1 MRNLFEI
8 VFVLVLICANGL
20 FSMSET
26 AVVSSRKARLQ
37 QRATTGDAKARRA
50 LDLAEEPNVFLATV
64 RRLAERVRDGAPAEE
79 VRAVLR
85 GLQTEG
91 PLWKLRVNCL
101 AYCRFVHAH
110 HAIED
115 VHLFPILRRAEPALG
130 PAVDRLEADHLRIA
144 GHLGAVEAAA
154 AGLDTEEETGR
165 RERLVETLDGL
176 AEHLVAHLAFE
187 EEAIGPTL
195 SRWDR
200 LPTD

>member
-1 MRNLFEI
+1 MGATEGI
-8 VFVLVLICANGL
+8 
-20 FSMSET
+20 SMT
-26 AVVSSRKARLQ
+26 DA
-37 QRATTGDAKARRA
+37 ATPAGSPVEGIFRELLWVHAMIRR
-50 LDLAEEPNVFLATV
+50 DLATV
-64 RRLAERVRDGAPAEE
+64 RRLAERARDGAPAEE

-110 HAIED
+110 HSIED
-115 VHLFPILRRAEPALG
+115 IHLFPILRRAEPALG
-130 PAVDRLEADHLRIA
+130 SAVDRLEADHLRIA
-144 GHLGAVEAAA
+144 GHLEAVEAAGV
-154 AGLDTEEETGR
+154 GLEVEEETGR
-165 RERLVETLDGL
+165 RERLVEALDGL

-200 LPTD
+200 LPTE